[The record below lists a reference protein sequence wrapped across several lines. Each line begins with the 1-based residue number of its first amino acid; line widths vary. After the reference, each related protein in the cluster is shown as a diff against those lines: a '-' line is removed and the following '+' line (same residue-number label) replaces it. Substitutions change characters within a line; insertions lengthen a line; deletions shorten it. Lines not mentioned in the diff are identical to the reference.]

1 MKKYLF
7 SLILVLV
14 SYVGFSQKGLSYQ
27 AVILDPTAIEVPGQD
42 IYGQPFVN
50 GDVWM
55 KFSIYN
61 GSTLQF
67 EEVQKTKTDG
77 YGLVNLMIG
86 SASTASFNTLIWD
99 ASQKTLQVHVS
110 FNQGGSYTK
119 VSDQK
124 LTYNPYAL
132 FAETAGK
139 LGGVLAISGGG
150 TGATTAADARLNLG
164 LDQVNNTSDAA
175 KPVSTATKAALDLK
189 ANVANVNAALAL
201 KANSSDVN
209 AALAAKA
216 DTGTIKTFVVTQVA
230 AATIADAN
238 ASTKGKIQLAG
249 DLAGTADAPTV
260 PGLALKAS
268 TTALTSGLALKIDAS
283 QKGAANGVATLNS
296 LGIIPSN
303 QLPPV
308 TLSSTSVVASDAD
321 MIALS
326 GATVGSIAVRT
337 DANKNYILSA
347 LPASTLGNW
356 VELLTPAA
364 PVQAVNGYTGSV
376 NLAKSDVGL
385 NNVDNTSDASKP
397 VSNPTQAALNLKL
410 DANKVGVASGIA
422 SLNALGKIPT
432 DQIPAISFSSV
443 KVLSSQADML
453 ALSSAVIG
461 SVVIRTDVNK
471 NYVLAAANPAL
482 LANWI
487 ELLTPAPPV
496 QTVNGMSG
504 NIALTKSDLGLGD
517 VENTSDANKP
527 ISSATQTALNLKA
540 NSSDITTAIA
550 AKAPLASPT
559 FTGTVTSGAISATS
573 ITAPTYA
580 SAPKTL
586 TYTGSTINWNPTQ
599 GLNAAITLTQNS
611 ALSFTTAPPLG
622 SYGTIVLTQDA
633 TGTRTITLP
642 SISGATNKVLGSTS
656 TSTVALSSAA
666 NSKDILNFYYDGTNC
681 YWNIGQGYG
690 SAATAS
696 SSTTNLATGVN
707 GTLTVANGG
716 TGATTLTGLVKGN
729 GNSAMT
735 AAVAGTDYQAP
746 ITLTTLGSGS
756 ATLSGTTLNI
766 PSTTAYNLPT
776 ASASVIGGVK
786 IGTNLSI
793 DGSGVVS
800 ASINAGSISGTASNL
815 TAGNVTTNANLTGD
829 VTSVGNSST
838 VIKIN
843 GTSLASLST
852 GLLKNTTTTGI
863 PTIAVAGTDYQA
875 PITLT
880 TTGSGSATLS
890 GTTLNIPAV
899 SSTVNSNTISGTV
912 SVANGGTG
920 SASLTANNVLL
931 GNGTNALQVV
941 APGASGNVLTSNG
954 TTWSSTAPAA
964 SGIPYSGASG
974 AVNLGAYNLTV
985 NSLTIGQGG
994 RSSNNNTAVGIG
1006 VLPSTT
1012 SGNNNTGLG
1021 SNALAANTGDNNV
1034 GIGFQALK
1042 LNTSGGNN
1050 IAIGQNAANSN
1061 LTGSNNVAIG
1071 FQTAFWASASD
1082 NITAVGSMA
1091 LNAEKGAGNTAIGV
1105 AAGKVGSG
1113 GPYINTTN
1121 STFLGYNTTTGK
1133 TTDVTITNAT
1143 ALGYGATV
1151 AASNTIQLGNTSV
1164 TNVKTSGTL
1173 TTGDITYPKTHGT
1186 NGQVLTTTGSGTLT
1200 WTTPAGGGGSTTHTI
1215 GESYGGGIVFHT
1227 WDDGAHGLIAYTS
1240 DIATAAQFM
1249 TANAYHTIGTA
1260 DGILAGK
1267 NNTSQL
1273 VFLNQMW
1280 GNSSLITAPIA
1291 CYNFKDPTYNF
1302 GDWYLPSKYELNL
1315 LNQQRNLPG
1324 LSGTFSSTEAYWSSN
1339 VLITNNVAAWLCVMN
1354 GNPPYST
1361 ATYGQYRVRP
1371 IRSF

>member
-1 MKKYLF
+1 
-7 SLILVLV
+7 
-14 SYVGFSQKGLSYQ
+14 
-27 AVILDPTAIEVPGQD
+27 
-42 IYGQPFVN
+42 
-50 GDVWM
+50 
-55 KFSIYN
+55 
-61 GSTLQF
+61 
-67 EEVQKTKTDG
+67 
-77 YGLVNLMIG
+77 
-86 SASTASFNTLIWD
+86 
-99 ASQKTLQVHVS
+99 
-110 FNQGGSYTK
+110 
-119 VSDQK
+119 
-124 LTYNPYAL
+124 
-132 FAETAGK
+132 
-139 LGGVLAISGGG
+139 
-150 TGATTAADARLNLG
+150 
-164 LDQVNNTSDAA
+164 
-175 KPVSTATKAALDLK
+175 
-189 ANVANVNAALAL
+189 
-201 KANSSDVN
+201 
-209 AALAAKA
+209 
-216 DTGTIKTFVVTQVA
+216 
-230 AATIADAN
+230 
-238 ASTKGKIQLAG
+238 
-249 DLAGTADAPTV
+249 
-260 PGLALKAS
+260 
-268 TTALTSGLALKIDAS
+268 
-283 QKGAANGVATLNS
+283 
-296 LGIIPSN
+296 
-303 QLPPV
+303 
-308 TLSSTSVVASDAD
+308 
-321 MIALS
+321 
-326 GATVGSIAVRT
+326 
-337 DANKNYILSA
+337 
-347 LPASTLGNW
+347 

-385 NNVDNTSDASKP
+385 NNVDNTSDVSKP

-410 DANKVGVASGIA
+410 DANIVGVASGIA

-471 NYVLAAANPAL
+471 NYVLAAANPTL

-504 NIALTKSDLGLGD
+504 NISLTKSDLGLGD

-540 NSSDITTAIA
+540 NTSDITTAIA
-550 AKAPLASPT
+550 VKAPLASPT
-559 FTGTVTSGAISATS
+559 FTGTVTTGAISATS

-580 SAPKTL
+580 STPKTL
-586 TYTGSTINWNPTQ
+586 SYTGSTISWNPSQ

-611 ALSFTTAPPLG
+611 ALSFTAAPPIG

-633 TGTRTITLP
+633 TGNRTITLP
-642 SISGATNKVLGSTS
+642 AISGATNKVLGSTS
-656 TSTVALSSAA
+656 ASTVALSSAA

-696 SSTTNLATGVN
+696 SSTTNLATGIS
-707 GTLTVANGG
+707 GTLAVANGG
-716 TGATTLTGLVKGN
+716 TGATSLTGLVKGN

-735 AAVAGTDYQAP
+735 VAVAGTDYQAP
-746 ITLTTLGSGS
+746 ITLTTIGSGS

-776 ASASVIGGVK
+776 ASASVLGGVK

-838 VIKIN
+838 VVKIN

-852 GLLKNTTTTGI
+852 GILKNTTTTGI
-863 PTIAVAGTDYQA
+863 PSIAVAGTDYQA

-899 SSTVNSNTISGTV
+899 SSTVNSNSISGTV
-912 SVANGGTG
+912 SVVNGGTG

-954 TTWSSTAPAA
+954 TTWSSSTPAA

-1006 VLPSTT
+1006 VLPSST

-1091 LNAEKGAGNTAIGV
+1091 LNAEKGAGNTAIGA

-1200 WTTPAGGGGSTTHTI
+1200 WTTQAGGGGSTTHTI